1 MKKEEQI
8 EVTAVAKH
16 PLKLENVEQGLC
28 AKEVSSKQSLL
39 WERRHADQQLLRH
52 RQAKRRKQHMASR
65 TLSKCAG
72 TTGTWLPTPR
82 GCNHQNPDGRELTR
96 QTVSFPNRE
105 RKTRQHKRME
115 EVTEVHQRLR
125 R

>member
-8 EVTAVAKH
+8 EVTAVGKH

-52 RQAKRRKQHMASR
+52 RQAKRRKQHTASR
-65 TLSKCAG
+65 TLSKYQSVQG
-72 TTGTWLPTPR
+72 PQEHGY
-82 GCNHQNPDGRELTR
+82 
-96 QTVSFPNRE
+96 
-105 RKTRQHKRME
+105 QHHVDAITKIQME
-115 EVTEVHQRLR
+115 ENSPDKQSRFPTEREKPGSIKGWR